1 MVPAPDK
8 RGDNFLRSG
17 AITSSLDVGRLIVDA
32 VGLYPMRGDE
42 YDELL
47 GAYALH
53 STELSEREAVQ
64 AHLAEC
70 PRCRAEVKLHHEMA
84 ALLCSAGSQAPPGLW
99 GRIVRAISEHPPG
112 PTLRPAA
119 TAWPGDAPASTAR
132 WSEAEGPLDA
142 DPGTSVAVRP
152 VRSVRPVWPVHPG
165 PPMAPA
171 RSCIGYEPS
180 GVDCW
185 PVGSRTAAI
194 CAGVAGTGRPLD
206 CRRRHESSRS
216 GS

>member
-1 MVPAPDK
+1 MTISS
-8 RGDNFLRSG
+8 GLGLR
-17 AITSSLDVGRLIVDA
+17 SSLDVGRIIVDV

-84 ALLCSAGSQAPPGLW
+84 ALLGGGGSQAPPGLW

-112 PTLRPAA
+112 PNLRPLA

-132 WSEAEGPLDA
+132 RSEADGQLDA
-142 DPGTSVAVRP
+142 VPGTP
-152 VRSVRPVWPVHPG
+152 VSRAPG
-165 PPMAPA
+165 ALGAA
-171 RSCIGYEPS
+171 RSPG
-180 GVDCW
+180 
-185 PVGSRTAAI
+185 AAHGASSI
-194 CAGVAGTGRPLD
+194 MHWLLAL
-206 CRRRHESSRS
+206 RRRLLARR
-216 GS
+216 

>member
-84 ALLCSAGSQAPPGLW
+84 ALLCSAGSQAPPALW

-142 DPGTSVAVRP
+142 DPGTSVA
-152 VRSVRPVWPVHPG
+152 G
-165 PPMAPA
+165 AAGAAGAAGMA
-171 RSCIGYEPS
+171 RSPG
-180 GVDCW
+180 GAHGA
-185 PVGSRTAAI
+185 GSLMHWLRA
-194 CAGVAGTGRPLD
+194 L
-206 CRRRHESSRS
+206 RRRLLARR
-216 GS
+216 

>member
-84 ALLCSAGSQAPPGLW
+84 ALLCSAGSQAPPALW

-142 DPGTSVAVRP
+142 DPGTSVA
-152 VRSVRPVWPVHPG
+152 G
-165 PPMAPA
+165 AAGAAGAAATA
-171 RSCIGYEPS
+171 RSPG
-180 GVDCW
+180 GAHGA
-185 PVGSRTAAI
+185 GSLMHWLRA
-194 CAGVAGTGRPLD
+194 L
-206 CRRRHESSRS
+206 RRRLLARR
-216 GS
+216 